1 MKREF
6 QRALRGFKEPLAF
19 HHRVAMVLAVFL
31 FSYFGLWLLHLLYT
45 AKRYVLLVLALLLL
59 QFIGI
64 KAGRLLR
71 MAVISPSK
79 GAASASTGI

>member
-1 MKREF
+1 
-6 QRALRGFKEPLAF
+6 
-19 HHRVAMVLAVFL
+19 MVIVGFL
-31 FSYFGLWLLHLLYT
+31 FSYLGLWLPHLLYA

-59 QFIGI
+59 QFVGI

-79 GAASASTGI
+79 GAASAPGF